1 MAKRKLTKSPADLVE
16 EIVNLKHLLR
26 ESEHL
31 RDIDIKVKAD
41 YWEAL
46 RQIAD
51 SKAMD
56 PEASLVARAAI
67 LGKGLNSTDQ
77 YWARHARCVAKLSL
91 EDFMPRMGK
100 GAR

>member
-26 ESEHL
+26 ESE
-31 RDIDIKVKAD
+31 R
-41 YWEAL
+41 L